1 MNDEEMDQESAVQID
16 SSSAL
21 GSDGYTHLGLD
32 PNFVPKLPDSATM
45 NMTDIPL
52 TWVSRGKKFY
62 KMFKC
67 RFCPHVN
74 VRKANI
80 QVSRSSIWID
90 MCNLHR
96 SISKISIL
104 NHFNES

>member
-1 MNDEEMDQESAVQID
+1 MNEEEMDHESAVQIE

-32 PNFVPKLPDSATM
+32 PNFVQKLPDSATM
-45 NMTDIPL
+45 NMADIPL

-80 QVSRSSIWID
+80 QVNYYSITFT
-90 MCNLHR
+90 MG
-96 SISKISIL
+96 KIPNSEL
-104 NHFNES
+104 KES